1 MSQSY
6 IQHNHIKT
14 FAEEKVNLPSD
25 IVSKY
30 REHIKNLREE
40 LTDYINDNPD
50 YDLVKMFHSGS
61 VAKGTALKTI
71 NDLDVVV
78 YIKKSD
84 SLAEGTK
91 LLEWLKDRLQEV
103 YPNLK
108 KDQFEI
114 PSGSHC
120 VVINFKSL
128 PTVEVVPVIYE
139 GDEKDFGYLTT
150 KTTGERILT
159 SIPLHLEFIRKR
171 KEDNKNHYTQ
181 IVRLLKWWIKNIK
194 SSDDSFK
201 FKSFMAELLC
211 AKLADDGLDL
221 SNYVITLE
229 KIFTYIVKSQLNE
242 RIFFTDYYDKKKLPA
257 EKTHE
262 LEFFDPVNPENNV
275 AEKYTKENKNKII
288 ECAWSALDSI
298 NEAHYADTKERA
310 INKWQKVFGPTF
322 NANL

>member
-1 MSQSY
+1 MAQTY

-14 FAEEKVNLPSD
+14 FAEEEVNLPSD
-25 IVSKY
+25 VVSKY

-71 NDLDVVV
+71 NDLDIAV

-91 LLEWLKDRLQEV
+91 LLEWLKERLQEV
-103 YPNLK
+103 YPRLQ

-120 VVINFKSL
+120 VAINFKSL
-128 PTVEVVPVIYE
+128 PKVEVVPVIYE

-150 KTTGERILT
+150 KTTGERVLT
-159 SIPLHLEFIRKR
+159 SILLHLEFIRKR
-171 KEDNKNHYTQ
+171 KKDNKDNYSQ
-181 IVRLLKWWIKNIK
+181 VVRLVKWWIKNIK
-194 SSDDSFK
+194 SDDDSFR

-211 AKLADDGLDL
+211 AKLADNGLDL
-221 SNYVITLE
+221 SDYIVALE
-229 KIFTYIVKSQLNE
+229 KIFAYIVQNKLNE
-242 RIFFTDYYDKKKLPA
+242 RIYFTDYYSEQDLPSKKVG
-257 EKTHE
+257 EV
-262 LEFFDPVNPENNV
+262 EFFDPVNQDNNV
-275 AEKYTKENKNKII
+275 AEKYTKEDKDKIV
-288 ECAWSALDSI
+288 EYAWDALDSI
-298 NEAHYADTKERA
+298 NSAHYATTQEIA
-310 INKWQKVFGPTF
+310 VEKWQKVFGPTF
-322 NANL
+322 NVNL